1 MQTSKTIE
9 KLVLTRLKTDAAMQ
23 SSIWAC
29 FRDAI
34 HNDPLP
40 YAQMLSIQLPLATNG
55 KSKTFVQIMTSK
67 GKGSNTNAI

>member
-1 MQTSKTIE
+1 
-9 KLVLTRLKTDAAMQ
+9 MQ
-23 SSIWAC
+23 SSVWAC
-29 FRDAI
+29 FRDAV

-40 YAQMLSIQLPLATNG
+40 YAQMLSIQMPIATKG